1 MVKKHN
7 SPIQVRG
14 LVKAMNIARR
24 NLEEYS
30 RRGLS
35 AAELEA
41 FDNWVQ
47 AIVDQTE
54 QICRQYEIK
63 PDQLPA
69 PSYRAY
75 AFLKSLNIPAMKPGE
90 KVKAEAG
97 SSAETQPEID
107 TTASEAL
114 FEELEEGRTYPK
126 RQVRVANLITICSHF
141 QIRLAEAASKTNRK
155 RKAKREAVRNLL
167 PEFEETALQ
176 VEQICQ
182 DEGGSPA
189 DLPAP
194 SRRAYQWVKFLSDKQ
209 NLEMH
214 LNALRLA
221 FRATSLKPENQ
232 SSCRKKIPAAYR
244 NLPIQFEFFNL
255 PAIYRTKPGRKSIQ
269 IIASEGFISA
279 PPEIIEALVCMALL
293 RDRGDYLAKVQ
304 NYADSEE
311 FSEVLMTMELT
322 IDDSKQTARGQA
334 YDLNAIFQKVNA
346 RYFQGRLERPRLTWN
361 QTLTHRKFGHYQPAN
376 DTLMISITL
385 DHPKIPA
392 YLVEF
397 VMYHEL
403 LHKAMG
409 LKITNGRRYAHHK
422 EFLEAEARFQH
433 YTEAKE
439 WLSRLGKQKSR

>member
-7 SPIQVRG
+7 SPIHIRG

-24 NLEEYS
+24 NLEEHS

-35 AAELEA
+35 ATELEA

-54 QICRQYEIK
+54 QICQKYDIK
-63 PDQLPA
+63 PEQLPT

-75 AFLKSLNIPAMKPGE
+75 AFLKSLNIPALKAGE
-90 KVKAEAG
+90 KVKAPPE
-97 SSAETQPEID
+97 SPAETQLKIG
-107 TTASEAL
+107 TTTSQGT
-114 FEELEEGRTYPK
+114 FKELEESRTSPK
-126 RQVRVANLITICSHF
+126 KQVRVANLITICSHF
-141 QIRLAEAASKTNRK
+141 QIRLAEAASKTKRK
-155 RKAKREAVRNLL
+155 KKAKRESIRSLL

-176 VEQICQ
+176 VEQICA

-209 NLEMH
+209 NLDMH

-221 FRATSLKPENQ
+221 LRATSLKPEIQ
-232 SSCRKKIPAAYR
+232 SSCRKKDPATFR

-255 PAIYRTKPGRKSIQ
+255 PAIYRMKPGRESIQ

-293 RDRGDYLAKVQ
+293 RDRGDYQAKVQ

-311 FSEVLMTMELT
+311 FSEVLLIMELT
-322 IDDSKQTARGQA
+322 IEDSKQAARGQV
-334 YDLNAIFQKVNA
+334 YDLNAIFQHVNTQ
-346 RYFQGRLERPRLTWN
+346 YFQGQLERPRLTWN

-385 DHPKIPA
+385 DHPKIPV

-433 YTEAKE
+433 YAEAKE
-439 WLSRLGKQKSR
+439 WLSRLGNRKSR